1 MKICTIGTTKSE
13 SYLYDSVQYISDVD
27 HVTSAIVSVS
37 NTTSLTPNKTKNH
50 HPTANS
56 HSLDDFISMT
66 PDKGPGTVYSL
77 QEFVYVFYKL
87 PNTQLAQS
95 NNENNA

>member
-1 MKICTIGTTKSE
+1 MSNA
-13 SYLYDSVQYISDVD
+13 LYFGSG
-27 HVTSAIVSVS
+27 S
-37 NTTSLTPNKTKNH
+37 NTYQFSPPPKPL
-50 HPTANS
+50 TANS
-56 HSLDDFISMT
+56 HSLDDFICMT

-95 NNENNA
+95 NNENKA